1 MPPPRRR
8 LAVAC
13 VLGVAVVQGVPATSR
28 GRASLSLLQDTFCHT
43 VQEGD
48 CPGYAKVMRWCC
60 GQSDGRDGR
69 NETCDAYMVKQDL
82 CGGKSNMQQVM
93 ASCCDFEWG
102 CDGGWCGAKDEN
114 GDHQHIGTASAS
126 DPSAYSPPAETATV
140 KSPPTVRRWGNRAP
154 IKEIGQE
161 VMQQTKVA
169 QADDGIEVIKGD
181 AGSEGPALPT
191 ISNKR
196 EYHKRPP
203 GRAPNGENGAPMQW
217 DSDLGGYVPT
227 SADDP
232 RVKSSAA
239 KDAMSK
245 DAAMAAAVAA
255 SAAAAARKDAADKPI
270 IREKQQQQTK
280 QQQRSA
286 GNYGAT
292 EVVTDGIEVVR
303 HEEMDGH
310 NDAGHQQ
317 PEWAS
322 APHQSSVHKQP
333 KGPVPHGEN
342 GSPMQWDANI
352 GGYVQGPD
360 RMKQRV
366 STPDVAAQAN
376 AVQGEAVQ
384 DDAAQD
390 EAAETWQQAQ
400 RRARKEARQNSAS
413 GIATDADGYVIGPDW
428 GEPEATIVTDG
439 VDDGIMSGNAAAAA
453 AAIAAA
459 PKFDMGDDQNDPSKF
474 DVDDT
479 RKRGSDP
486 NVATEQCVSL
496 QASVNDYWCSTVCS
510 NGACPKHLCKCGA
523 EAEEASANKA
533 ANAAAPSSGSDD
545 AAAAMQ
551 APNSAA
557 TPNLQCVNV
566 SPIVT
571 VDWCVSTCSHGRCPP
586 RFCKCGAD
594 ALEAEAESAAAAVAP
609 AAAAASPALPIV
621 RERVAAPPKAA
632 KDMECTPKSITV
644 TADWCRTSCS
654 AGGNCPKALCA
665 CVSADG
671 SDSAEIA
678 FPGTPGK
685 GHHSRSRATELR
697 RETGHQ
703 HPNRRR

>member
-1 MPPPRRR
+1 MTTCSFTATTPYLEFCRELRP
-8 LAVAC
+8 L
-13 VLGVAVVQGVPATSR
+13 LPAGLTNKDREKLVGQKWRELSEA
-28 GRASLSLLQDTFCHT
+28 GRATYKRGLAPLITT
-43 VQEGD
+43 
-48 CPGYAKVMRWCC
+48 
-60 GQSDGRDGR
+60 GR
-69 NETCDAYMVKQDL
+69 
-82 CGGKSNMQQVM
+82 GGFRKW
-93 ASCCDFEWG
+93 APTPPT
-102 CDGGWCGAKDEN
+102 KLP
-114 GDHQHIGTASAS
+114 TP
-126 DPSAYSPPAETATV
+126 PSAATFLVGRAAAVSVCASVSAERTAKTAPPSPDPEDQPAA
-140 KSPPTVRRWGNRAP
+140 KRRAYPPV
-154 IKEIGQE
+154 
-161 VMQQTKVA
+161 
-169 QADDGIEVIKGD
+169 DL
-181 AGSEGPALPT
+181 AGSPYPENQQRRAYQEAQSKEQVRAT

>member
-1 MPPPRRR
+1 MPSPRRRR

-13 VLGVAVVQGVPATSR
+13 ALGVAVVQGVPATSR
-28 GRASLSLLQDTFCHT
+28 GRASLSRPQGTFCHT
-43 VQEGD
+43 AQTEGD

-69 NETCDAYMVKQDL
+69 NETCDAYMGKQDL

-102 CDGGWCGAKDEN
+102 CTGGWCGAEDEN
-114 GDHQHIGTASAS
+114 GEHQHIGTASAS
-126 DPSAYSPPAETATV
+126 DSFAYSPPPEKTATAKPLPV
-140 KSPPTVRRWGNRAP
+140 VRRWGNRAP
-154 IKEIGQE
+154 IVDPVKPQE

-169 QADDGIEVIKGD
+169 QADDGIEVIRPD
-181 AGSEGPALPT
+181 ASEGPALPT
-191 ISNKR
+191 MSSKR

-217 DSDLGGYVPT
+217 DSDLGGWVPT

-239 KDAMSK
+239 KEAVRK
-245 DAAMAAAVAA
+245 DAAMAAAAA
-255 SAAAAARKDAADKPI
+255 VSAAAAARREASDKPPPI
-270 IREKQQQQTK
+270 VREEETNG
-280 QQQRSA
+280 A
-286 GNYGAT
+286 GI

-317 PEWAS
+317 PEWA
-322 APHQSSVHKQP
+322 AVPHQSSVQKQP
-333 KGPVPHGEN
+333 KGPVPNGEN
-342 GSPMQWDANI
+342 GAPMQWDAND
-352 GGYVQGPD
+352 GKYVQGPN

-366 STPDVAAQAN
+366 NTPDVASQAS

-384 DDAAQD
+384 GEAAQS
-390 EAAETWQQAQ
+390 EHAETWQQAQ
-400 RRARKEARQNSAS
+400 RRARKEAREKAG
-413 GIATDADGYVIGPDW
+413 GITTDANGVVIGPDW

-459 PKFDMGDDQNDPSKF
+459 PKFDMDEKNDPSKF
-474 DVDDT
+474 DIDDD
-479 RKRGSDP
+479 RKRGADP
-486 NVATEQCVSL
+486 NVATEECVSL

-523 EAEEASANKA
+523 QAEEASATKA
-533 ANAAAPSSGSDD
+533 ANAAAASSAD

-557 TPNLQCVNV
+557 TPSLQCVNV
-566 SPIVT
+566 SPVVT

-594 ALEAEAESAAAAVAP
+594 ALEAEAESAAAAAAP
-609 AAAAASPALPIV
+609 AATAAPAPALPIV
-621 RERVAAPPKAA
+621 RERVAVPPKAA
-632 KDMECTPKSITV
+632 KEMECTPKSITV
-644 TADWCRTSCS
+644 TADWCKTSCS

-665 CVSADG
+665 CVSADSG
-671 SDSAEIA
+671 EIA
-678 FPGTPGK
+678 FPAPSKEHRT
-685 GHHSRSRATELR
+685 RSRATELR
-697 RETGHQ
+697 RETGH
-703 HPNRRR
+703 PNRR